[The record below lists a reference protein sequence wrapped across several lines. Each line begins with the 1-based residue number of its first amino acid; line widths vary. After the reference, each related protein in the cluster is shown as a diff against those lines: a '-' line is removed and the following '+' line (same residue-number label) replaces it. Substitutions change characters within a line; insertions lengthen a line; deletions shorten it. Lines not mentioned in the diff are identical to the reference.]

1 MNNLKYNKLNKASSY
16 RFLPLLSI
24 CISAIGP
31 FFISQSATSSPVF
44 RFKIN
49 STPHPPS
56 SASPLTETYLGAT
69 TNDPCGSSTNNRL
82 GSNRKKY
89 PPNKKCLKIT
99 KGS

>member
-16 RFLPLLSI
+16 RFLSLLSI
-24 CISAIGP
+24 GIGAVGL
-31 FFISQSATSSPVF
+31 FFIPQQAPATVF
-44 RFKIN
+44 RFKIAPTAN
-49 STPHPPS
+49 APS
-56 SASPLTETYLGAT
+56 STSPLTETYLGAT